1 MRTIGKAKLSIIMSA
16 LFGLSALMG
25 AALFG
30 ANLNGDRSQQPGGNI
45 VVHITP
51 DDAVQLGAKW
61 RLAESP
67 YERWKDSNIQMMNL
81 NPGNYTLEFTDVDG
95 YAKPA
100 ASTIRITS
108 GETLSIN
115 AQYILQTSS
124 LKVWIRPPE
133 AVAAGGKW
141 EVVSRNQWLSGWHNS
156 GDTAANIPT
165 IQTTLWLKDLESDEW
180 NYPAGEFIYL
190 VPNELKEM
198 TLTYTR
204 PKGTIAVDIQPS
216 AARNAGA
223 KWRHRKM
230 GETAWSAW
238 HEPSSIL
245 TGMRQ
250 ASYQI
255 EFMELAGWLR
265 ADFAQFGHY
274 TDKNTVVPGTY
285 TMNMGSLTVAIEPE
299 AARSAGAVWRRAGTN
314 AWLPSGRTVNYVPAG
329 QATVEFFEIPG
340 WASPGNQAVTIRKDQ
355 TASLT
360 ATYAVNRGSLRVNLT
375 PPEAVAAGAKWRR
388 VGTLAWRN
396 SGETETQVPAGQ
408 CPIEFF
414 DVSGW
419 QSPAE
424 QTVTLTKD
432 TTNMFEASYISTAP
446 PGSLTV
452 QLGPLEARNACAT
465 WRCKRSDSADW
476 SGWKESDNTV
486 AGLASGSYSVEF
498 KDLSDWQPPA
508 AQSVTIHSGQT
519 TYLDK
524 MYDRK
529 TGSLKV
535 QLLPKQMPNLGAKW
549 RRQGT
554 AAWQDSDHVES
565 PRPAGDCTI
574 EFKPV
579 SGWVKPLE
587 MQVRIEA
594 GQVNT
599 FQATYAESVG
609 SLTVTINPPEAESA
623 GGMWRKAMVPM
634 PDQWR
639 SSGTTAANIPTG
651 TQTVQF
657 KEISGWTKPPDRSVT
672 ITAGQTASLIGTY
685 TATPPPAGSLRVTIT
700 PQEAVTAGA
709 KWHVYKT
716 ASWHSSDYTLQNIV
730 NDSFTVEFKD
740 VTGWTTPAGQNVTI
754 NQGQNIT
761 LTGTYTATTQ
771 AQTGSLRVTIQP
783 QEAASAGARWQVK
796 GSQAWQ
802 AGGQTQADIEIGA
815 KTIEFKDITG
825 WTTPSDT
832 AIQINHGQT
841 ATLTATYTRVAQKGS
856 LKVTMDP
863 AAARTAG
870 ARWRLTGTTIWL
882 TSGSTKTNLAV
893 GEQTVEFKD
902 ITGWAKPGN
911 QSVQITAGQT
921 ATLTVQYVLTSGSL
935 KVTIEPAA
943 ARSAGAKWRPVGTT
957 TWRSS
962 NIPLSGQNAGSC
974 TIEFKTLSGW
984 NKPPDQTVTIAAGE
998 TTKTTATYTRQPG
1011 SLKVNL
1017 QPAAAV
1023 SAGAQWRPA
1032 GTTTWYDSG
1041 HTLSDIPA
1049 GSCAIEF
1056 KDVSGWRKPA
1066 NKTVPI
1072 QAGGT
1077 TITSGVYS
1085 SLSSKPKG
1093 ER

>member
-25 AALFG
+25 AALSG

-67 YERWKDSNIQMMNL
+67 YERWKDNNIQMMNL
-81 NPGNYTLEFTDVDG
+81 NPGNYTLEFMDVDG

-108 GETLSIN
+108 GETLTVNS
-115 AQYILQTSS
+115 QYTLLTAS
-124 LKVWIRPPE
+124 LKVWIQPPE

-156 GDTAANIPT
+156 GETVANVPI

-180 NYPAGEFIYL
+180 NFPAGEFIYL

-204 PKGTIAVDIQPS
+204 PKGTITVDIQPS

-230 GETAWSAW
+230 RETAWSAW
-238 HEPSSIL
+238 HEPSFIL

-255 EFMELAGWLR
+255 EFIELAGWLR
-265 ADFAQFGHY
+265 ADFAQFSHY

-285 TMNMGSLTVAIEPE
+285 TMNMGSLMVAIEPE
-299 AARSAGAVWRRAGTN
+299 AARSAGAAWRRAGTN

-329 QATVEFFEIPG
+329 QAAVEFFEIPG
-340 WASPGNQAVTIRKDQ
+340 WASPGNQAITIRKDQ

-360 ATYAVNRGSLRVNLT
+360 ATYTVNRGSLRVNLT

-388 VGTLAWRN
+388 VGTLTWRN
-396 SGETETQVPAGQ
+396 SGETEAQVPAGQ

-432 TTNMFEASYISTAP
+432 TTNVFEAGYVSTAP
-446 PGSLTV
+446 PGSLAV
-452 QLGPLEARNACAT
+452 QLGPLEARNAGAM
-465 WRCKRSDSADW
+465 WRYKRSDSADW

-498 KDLSDWQPPA
+498 QDLADWQPPA
-508 AQSVTIHSGQT
+508 SQSVTIHSGQT

-549 RRQGT
+549 RRKGT
-554 AAWQDSDHVES
+554 AAWQDSDYVES

-599 FQATYAESVG
+599 FQATYAESIG

-623 GGMWRKAMVPM
+623 GGMWRQALAPM
-634 PDQWR
+634 PDHWR
-639 SSGTTAANIPTG
+639 RSGTTAANIPAG

-657 KEISGWTKPPDRSVT
+657 KEISGWTKPADRSAT

-685 TATPPPAGSLRVTIT
+685 TATPPPAGSLKVTIT

-709 KWHVYKT
+709 KWRVYKT
-716 ASWHSSDYTLQNIV
+716 ATWHSSDYTLHNIV

-740 VTGWTTPAGQNVTI
+740 VTGWTKPAGQNVTI

-761 LTGTYTATTQ
+761 LTGTYTSASQ
-771 AQTGSLRVTIQP
+771 AQTGSLKVTIQP
-783 QEAASAGARWQVK
+783 QEASSAGAQWQIK
-796 GSQAWQ
+796 DSQAWE
-802 AGGQTQADIEIGA
+802 AGGHTQADIPVGT
-815 KTIEFKDITG
+815 KTIEFKDISG
-825 WTTPSDT
+825 WAKPSGRT
-832 AIQINHGQT
+832 IQINHSQT
-841 ATLTATYTRVAQKGS
+841 ALLTVTYTRASQKGS
-856 LKVTMDP
+856 LKVTIEP
-863 AAARTAG
+863 AAVRTAG
-870 ARWRLTGTTIWL
+870 ARWKLG
-882 TSGSTKTNLAV
+882 GSTVWRMSGYALANLSA
-893 GEQTVEFKD
+893 GEQAVEFKD
-902 ITGWAKPGN
+902 ISGWAKPDS
-911 QSVQITAGQT
+911 QSVQITGGQT
-921 ATLTVQYVLTSGSL
+921 TTLTGQYVLTSGSL
-935 KVTIEPAA
+935 KVTIQPAA
-943 ARSAGAKWRPVGTT
+943 ARSAGAKWKLLHTT

-984 NKPPDQTVTIAAGE
+984 NKPANQTVTIAAGE

-1041 HTLSDIPA
+1041 YTLSGIPA

-1066 NKTVPI
+1066 NKTVTI

-1077 TITSGVYS
+1077 TTTSGVYS
-1085 SLSSKPKG
+1085 SLPSKPKG

>member
-25 AALFG
+25 AALSG

-108 GETLSIN
+108 GETLTIN
-115 AQYILQTSS
+115 SQYTLLTAS
-124 LKVWIRPPE
+124 LKVWIQPPE

-156 GDTAANIPT
+156 GETAANVPI

-180 NYPAGEFIYL
+180 NFPAGEFIYL

-238 HEPSSIL
+238 HEPSFIL

-265 ADFAQFGHY
+265 ADFAQFSHY

-285 TMNMGSLTVAIEPE
+285 TMNMGSLMVAIEPE
-299 AARSAGAVWRRAGTN
+299 AARSTGAVWRRAGTN

-329 QATVEFFEIPG
+329 QAAVEFFEIPG

-360 ATYAVNRGSLRVNLT
+360 ATYTANRGSLKVNLT
-375 PPEAVAAGAKWRR
+375 PPEAAAAGAKWRR

-396 SGETETQVPAGQ
+396 SGETEAQVPAGQ

-432 TTNMFEASYISTAP
+432 TTNVFEAGYVSTAP
-446 PGSLTV
+446 PGSLAV
-452 QLGPLEARNACAT
+452 QLGPLEARNAGAM
-465 WRCKRSDSADW
+465 WRYKRSDSADW

-498 KDLSDWQPPA
+498 QDLTDWQPPA
-508 AQSVTIHSGQT
+508 SQSVTIHSGQT

-549 RRQGT
+549 RRKGT
-554 AAWQDSDHVES
+554 AAWQDSDYVES

-579 SGWVKPLE
+579 SGWVKPVE

-599 FQATYAESVG
+599 FQATYAESIG

-623 GGMWRKAMVPM
+623 GGMWRQAMAPM
-634 PDQWR
+634 PDPWR
-639 SSGTTAANIPTG
+639 RSGTTAANIPAG

-657 KEISGWTKPPDRSVT
+657 KEIPGWTKPPDRSVT
-672 ITAGQTASLIGTY
+672 ITAGQTASLLGTY
-685 TATPPPAGSLRVTIT
+685 TATPPPAGSLKVTIT

-709 KWHVYKT
+709 KWRVYKT
-716 ASWHSSDYTLQNIV
+716 ATWHSSDYTLHNIV

-740 VTGWTTPAGQNVTI
+740 VTGWTKPAGQNVTI

-761 LTGTYTATTQ
+761 LTGTYTSASQ
-771 AQTGSLRVTIQP
+771 AQTGSLKVAIQP
-783 QEAASAGARWQVK
+783 QEASSAGAQWQIK
-796 GSQAWQ
+796 DSQAWE
-802 AGGQTQADIEIGA
+802 AGGHTQADIPVGT
-815 KTIEFKDITG
+815 KTIEFKDISG
-825 WTTPSDT
+825 WTKPSGRT
-832 AIQINHGQT
+832 IQINHGQT
-841 ATLTATYTRVAQKGS
+841 ALLTVTYTRASQKGS
-856 LKVTMDP
+856 LKVTLEP

-870 ARWRLTGTTIWL
+870 ARWKLGGSTVWR
-882 TSGSTKTNLAV
+882 TSGYTLTNLSA
-893 GEQTVEFKD
+893 GEQAVEFKD
-902 ITGWAKPGN
+902 ITGWAKPDS
-911 QSVQITAGQT
+911 QSVQITGGQT
-921 ATLTVQYVLTSGSL
+921 TTSTGQYVLTSGSL
-935 KVTIEPAA
+935 KVTIQPAA
-943 ARSAGAKWRPVGTT
+943 ARNAGAKWRLLGTT

-962 NIPLSGQNAGSC
+962 NIPLSGQKAGSC

-984 NKPPDQTVTIAAGE
+984 NKPANQTVTIAAGE

-1041 HTLSDIPA
+1041 YTLSGIPA
-1049 GSCAIEF
+1049 GSCALEF

-1066 NKTVPI
+1066 NKTVTI

-1077 TITSGVYS
+1077 TTASGVYS
-1085 SLSSKPKG
+1085 SLPSKPKG